1 MSHPRRQEVPIFPN
15 YPGLLAGQNEVT
27 YPWIEK
33 MPIFPNHRRLLAGQG
48 EMASSRRKRVT
59 GPRRNDLLPNPSGG
73 NSGRGRRIV
82 ALDPSPACGYPR
94 EGRHQVLMK
103 GSIRMVAEGTAK
115 QIRPRMSPA
124 SAGVNAEPASHFPYQ
139 LVPLSP
145 VQSPAPRLLVA

>member
-1 MSHPRRQEVPIFPN
+1 
-15 YPGLLAGQNEVT
+15 
-27 YPWIEK
+27 
-33 MPIFPNHRRLLAGQG
+33 MPILANNGGLLAGQG
-48 EMASSRRKRVT
+48 EMAGSRCKRVT
-59 GPRRNDLLPNPSGG
+59 GPRRNDLLPNPS
-73 NSGRGRRIV
+73 SGYSGKGRRIV
-82 ALDPSPACGYPR
+82 ALDPSPACGYPG

-115 QIRPRMSPA
+115 QIRPRMSPV